1 MDRVKN
7 YKRLAKEEARNMYLA
22 WLRFCSYILK
32 LKKLGLDMPG
42 DIIEIQRDIKDKF
55 KIMNNPKYRM
65 EWTMESEKSIYYKLK
80 DLNERIREESP
91 STRLELIVVGGSA
104 LLMQGIK
111 SAATEGFDIITRISR
126 EIQELI
132 GDSGLDVNSDS
143 MDFANDFEEAEM
155 FPLDEYS
162 FSNID
167 VFTFDVPL
175 LLKSKLHHSNSEK
188 LLMLKIIFEEVLGEK
203 YKIDD
208 VKKYF
213 EDHGIYL
220 NDIEMKT
227 LEKLI

>member
-1 MDRVKN
+1 MDRVEN
-7 YKRLAKEEARNMYLA
+7 YKRLAKEEAENMYWA

-32 LKKLGLDMPG
+32 LKKLGLDMPN
-42 DIIEIQRDIKDKF
+42 DILDIQKDIKNKF
-55 KIMNNPKYRM
+55 NTIRNPKYGKD
-65 EWTMESEKSIYYKLK
+65 WKMESKESIYYKLK
-80 DLNERIREESP
+80 DLNERIREKSP
-91 STRLELIVVGGSA
+91 GARLELVVVGGSA

-111 SAATEGFDIITRISR
+111 SAATENFDIIARISR
-126 EIQELI
+126 DTQELI
-132 GDSGLDVNSDS
+132 GDSGLDINSDF

-155 FPLDEYS
+155 FLLDEYS

-175 LLKSKLHHSNSEK
+175 LLKSKLHHSNPEK

-213 EDHGIYL
+213 EDHGVYL